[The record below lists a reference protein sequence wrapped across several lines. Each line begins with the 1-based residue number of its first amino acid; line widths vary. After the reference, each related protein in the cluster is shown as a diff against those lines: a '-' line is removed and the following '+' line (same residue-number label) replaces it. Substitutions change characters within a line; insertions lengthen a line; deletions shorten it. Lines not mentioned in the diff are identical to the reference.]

1 MINKQYST
9 CTDFNE
15 LNRKAIII
23 RHKSK
28 DSALRAWNKWVRI
41 YNKFHKYSLWIE
53 DSYGNIIKKIEANGE
68 LSVDL
73 SKVPPLPHR
82 LNRVISEEVVANND
96 YLMMP
101 VLSESLWVITT
112 YEELGFVC
120 YRDPEDGRS
129 RVIKGCGNLFFQ
141 YPGT

>member
-53 DSYGNIIKKIEANGE
+53 DSYGNIIKKIESYGNI
-68 LSVDL
+68 D
-73 SKVPPLPHR
+73 
-82 LNRVISEEVVANND
+82 NQ
-96 YLMMP
+96 
-101 VLSESLWVITT
+101 
-112 YEELGFVC
+112 
-120 YRDPEDGRS
+120 DGKPREI
-129 RVIKGCGNLFFQ
+129 IKIINCGVKN
-141 YPGT
+141 